1 MEEKRVIYGDWAA
14 TSPVCAEAAEAMR
27 PFLFGGE
34 GEEWFGNP
42 SSLHDLGQAAKEAVR
57 QGRAQTARLIGA
69 DPEELF
75 FTSCAT
81 ESINWAIKGTAF
93 RALAEGS
100 VRRRFLVSAVE
111 HPAVLR
117 TCESLAPLGFRT
129 DYSPVDGNG
138 VVSLEALRRMMGE
151 DCLLCAVMHANNE
164 TGVLQPA
171 SECAELAHANG
182 ALFLCD
188 GVQTV
193 GHIPVDVK
201 ALGCDF
207 LSLSGHKL
215 GAPKGIGALYIK
227 KGIALYPI
235 LHGGGQENGM
245 RSGTENVPGIVGLGC
260 ACRLCEE
267 EGLVYLDLSYAA
279 CLESLVGALLAETC
293 GRIADDEVI
302 LVLDG
307 IEEGDGVV
315 ILCLGYVVL
324 VIYGCIEL
332 YAVVVATL
340 LSDPLEVVLEHGDEV
355 LAGLVAGEEYLL
367 AALCALADL
376 LYDSGGKNARA
387 CAGIENGVDRL
398 PRIQVEHP
406 CHKTRRV
413 LLGEESAK
421 ADVLALRLLSYEFI
435 CVSDGK
441 IKHMYL
447 RILP

>member
-14 TSPVCAEAAEAMR
+14 TSPVCAEAAEAVR

-129 DYSPVDGNG
+129 DYIPVDGNG

-207 LSLSGHKL
+207 LPLSGHKL
-215 GAPKGIGALYIK
+215 GAPKGVGALYIK
-227 KGIALYPI
+227 RGVSLSPI
-235 LHGGGQENGM
+235 LHGGGQEGGM
-245 RSGTENVPGIVGLGC
+245 RSGTENVPGIVGLGR

-267 EGLVYLDLSYAA
+267 ELQKGEDR
-279 CLESLVGALLAETC
+279 
-293 GRIADDEVI
+293 RIAALRDRIEAELSALGGTVNGGGAERTPGI
-302 LVLDG
+302 LNLSFSDLGGEALMLLCSLYGVCISTGSACSLGHGDG
-307 IEEGDGVV
+307 ISH
-315 ILCLGYVVL
+315 VL
-324 VIYGCIEL
+324 RAMNLTEKRANGSVRISIGRGTTEADANEIVRIAEKCIR
-332 YAVVVATL
+332 
-340 LSDPLEVVLEHGDEV
+340 SI
-355 LAGLVAGEEYLL
+355 
-367 AALCALADL
+367 
-376 LYDSGGKNARA
+376 R
-387 CAGIENGVDRL
+387 
-398 PRIQVEHP
+398 
-406 CHKTRRV
+406 
-413 LLGEESAK
+413 EES
-421 ADVLALRLLSYEFI
+421 SI
-435 CVSDGK
+435 G
-441 IKHMYL
+441 
-447 RILP
+447 